1 MEIVIPKCLGK
12 REARKQD
19 RRAAILMIAKRH
31 FMEQGY
37 NAASMSA
44 IAAEL
49 GGSKGTLWSYFASK
63 EELFD
68 ACVDEVTR
76 DYREQVMQLLVPSDN
91 LQATLCAFIRS
102 LLRKVTSKEAIQ
114 LHRVIHA
121 EVERSPEMGEIFF
134 RRGPQRTREMLAAHL
149 EDAMHKGQLRR
160 SDPLKAAF
168 ALTSLCMGS
177 QQRAMLGYHFSAA
190 EIDEETDYIVD
201 LFLRAF
207 APEPAAS

>member
-1 MEIVIPKCLGK
+1 METLTPKCLGK

-19 RRAAILMIAKRH
+19 RRAAILGIAKRH

-37 NAASMSA
+37 AAVSMSA
-44 IAAEL
+44 IASEL

-68 ACVDEVTR
+68 ACVDEATR
-76 DYREQVMQLLVPSDN
+76 DYREQVMELLVPSDN

-102 LLRKVTSKEAIQ
+102 LLRKITSRDAIQ

-121 EVERSPEMGEIFF
+121 EVERSPEMGAIFF
-134 RRGPQRTREMLAAHL
+134 RRGPQRTRELLATYL
-149 EDAMHKGQLRR
+149 QDAMHKGQLRT
-160 SDPLKAAF
+160 SDPMKAAF
-168 ALTSLCMGS
+168 ALSSLCMGS
-177 QQRAMLGYHFSAA
+177 QQRAMLGHVFTDA

-201 LFLRAF
+201 FFLRAF
-207 APEPAAS
+207 APDPARA

>member
-1 MEIVIPKCLGK
+1 MESVLEKALGK

-19 RRAAILMIAKRH
+19 RRAAIVAIATRH

-37 NAASMSA
+37 AGVSMSA

-68 ACVDEVTR
+68 ACVDEATR
-76 DYREQVMQLLVPSDN
+76 SYREQVSQLLVPSDD
-91 LQATLCAFIRS
+91 LHATLCAFVRS
-102 LLRKVTSKEAIQ
+102 LLRKVISRDAIQ

-121 EVERSPEMGEIFF
+121 EVDRSPEMGRIFF
-134 RRGPQRTREMLAAHL
+134 RRGPQRTREMLADHL
-149 EDAMHKGQLRR
+149 ADAMRKGQLRD
-160 SDPLKAAF
+160 SDPLRAAY
-168 ALTSLCMGS
+168 ALTSLCMGL
-177 QQRAMLGYHFSAA
+177 QQRAMLGQQFSDA
-190 EIDEETDYIVD
+190 ELDEEADYIVD

-207 APEPAAS
+207 GPEPAHG

>member
-1 MEIVIPKCLGK
+1 MEIVTPKCVGK

-19 RRAAILMIAKRH
+19 RRAAILAIAKRH

-37 NAASMSA
+37 AGVSMSA

-68 ACVDEVTR
+68 ACVDEATR
-76 DYREQVMQLLVPSDN
+76 DYREQVMQLLIPSDN
-91 LQATLCAFIRS
+91 LKATLCAFIRS
-102 LLRKVTSKEAIQ
+102 LLLKVTSRDAIR

-134 RRGPQRTREMLAAHL
+134 RRGPQRTRELLAAYL
-149 EDAMHKGQLRR
+149 QDAMHKGQLRT
-160 SDPLKAAF
+160 SDSLKAAV

-177 QQRAMLGYHFSAA
+177 QQRAMLGYQFSEA
-190 EIDEETDYIVD
+190 EMEEEADYIVD

-207 APEPAAS
+207 APEPSTA

>member
-1 MEIVIPKCLGK
+1 MESIPTKCLGK

-19 RRAAILMIAKRH
+19 RRAAILAIAKRH

-37 NAASMSA
+37 AAVSMSA
-44 IAAEL
+44 IASEL

-68 ACVDEVTR
+68 ACVDEATR
-76 DYREQVMQLLVPSDN
+76 DYREQVLKLLIPSDN
-91 LQATLCAFIRS
+91 LHATLCAFIRS

-134 RRGPQRTREMLAAHL
+134 RRGPQRTREMLAAYL
-149 EDAMHKGQLRR
+149 QDAMHKGQLRR

-177 QQRAMLGYHFSAA
+177 QQRAMLGHLFTDT

-207 APEPAAS
+207 APEPVPA

>member
-1 MEIVIPKCLGK
+1 METLTPKCLGK
-12 REARKQD
+12 REARKLD
-19 RRAAILMIAKRH
+19 RRAAILAIAKRH

-37 NAASMSA
+37 AAVSMSA
-44 IAAEL
+44 IASEL

-68 ACVDEVTR
+68 ACVDEATR

-102 LLRKVTSKEAIQ
+102 LLRKVTSREAIQ

-121 EVERSPEMGEIFF
+121 EVERSPEMGAIFF
-134 RRGPQRTREMLAAHL
+134 RRGPQRTRELLAAYL
-149 EDAMHKGQLRR
+149 EDAMHKGQLRT

-177 QQRAMLGYHFSAA
+177 QQRAMLGHVFTDA

-201 LFLRAF
+201 FFLRGF
-207 APEPAAS
+207 APEPARA

>member
-1 MEIVIPKCLGK
+1 MEIVTPKCLGK

-19 RRAAILMIAKRH
+19 RRAAILAIAKRH

-37 NAASMSA
+37 AGVSMSA

-102 LLRKVTSKEAIQ
+102 LLRKVTSMDAIR

-134 RRGPQRTREMLAAHL
+134 RRGPQRTRELVAAHL
-149 EDAMHKGQLRR
+149 QDAMHKGQLRTA
-160 SDPLKAAF
+160 DPLKAAF

-177 QQRAMLGYHFSAA
+177 QQRAMLGHQFSDA
-190 EIDEETDYIVD
+190 EIEEEADYIVD

-207 APEPAAS
+207 APEPAAA

>member
-1 MEIVIPKCLGK
+1 MESVPIKCLGK

-19 RRAAILMIAKRH
+19 RRAAILVIAKRH

-37 NAASMSA
+37 AAVSMSA
-44 IAAEL
+44 IASEL

-68 ACVDEVTR
+68 ACVDEATR

-121 EVERSPEMGEIFF
+121 EVERSPEMGQIFF
-134 RRGPQRTREMLAAHL
+134 RRGPQRTREMLAAYL
-149 EDAMHKGQLRR
+149 QDAMHKGQLRT
-160 SDPLKAAF
+160 SDPLRAAF
-168 ALTSLCMGS
+168 ALTSLCMGA
-177 QQRAMLGYHFSAA
+177 QQRAMLGHQFSEA
-190 EIDEETDYIVD
+190 EIEEDTDYIVD

-207 APEPAAS
+207 APEPVPA

>member
-1 MEIVIPKCLGK
+1 MEIVTPKCVGK

-19 RRAAILMIAKRH
+19 RRAAILAISKRH
-31 FMEQGY
+31 FMAHGY
-37 NAASMSA
+37 SGASMSA

-91 LQATLCAFIRS
+91 LKATLCAFIRS
-102 LLRKVTSKEAIQ
+102 LLHKVTSRDALR

-134 RRGPQRTREMLAAHL
+134 RRGPQRTRELVAAYL
-149 EDAMHKGQLRR
+149 QDAMDKGQLRR
-160 SDPLKAAF
+160 SDPLRAAF
-168 ALTSLCMGS
+168 ALTSLCMGM
-177 QQRAMLGYHFSAA
+177 QQRAMLGYQFNDS
-190 EIDEETDYIVD
+190 EIDDETDYIVD
-201 LFLRAF
+201 FFLRAF
-207 APEPAAS
+207 APESVTA

>member
-1 MEIVIPKCLGK
+1 MESVSVKHLGK
-12 REARKQD
+12 RESRKQD
-19 RRAAILMIAKRH
+19 RRAAILVIAKRH

-37 NAASMSA
+37 AAVSMSA

-68 ACVDEVTR
+68 ACVDEATR
-76 DYREQVMQLLVPSDN
+76 EYREQVLKLLVPSDD
-91 LQATLCAFIRS
+91 LRATLCAFTLS
-102 LLRKVTSKEAIQ
+102 LLRKITSRDAIQ

-121 EVERSPEMGEIFF
+121 EVERSPEMGAIFF

-149 EDAMHKGQLRR
+149 QDAMQKGQLRQ
-160 SDPLKAAF
+160 SDPLRAAF
-168 ALTSLCMGS
+168 ALTSLCMGA
-177 QQRAMLGYHFSAA
+177 QQRAMLGHQFSQA
-190 EIDEETDYIVD
+190 ELEEETDYNVD

-207 APEPAAS
+207 APEPAAP